1 MYHVLFLKPCRPSLS
16 VIAAAFCVVD
26 LRVERWIIISMMVVC
41 YAKDIVKVDDRRI
54 SELSDAP
61 LDMD

>member
-1 MYHVLFLKPCRPSLS
+1 
-16 VIAAAFCVVD
+16 
-26 LRVERWIIISMMVVC
+26 MVVC

-61 LDMD
+61 LDMDWDSYAIES